1 MKREFQIHL
10 LPLLGI
16 FLLTST
22 VWFFSKVP
30 YYQFVFLF
38 IGLLVGAFLLD
49 IDHLIFWLI
58 LKPNLDESKLA
69 LVAIEKH
76 DYVSII
82 KLINST
88 RHSHTSLIFHHFF
101 FQVVLALVSVFVFTS
116 SNSIIGMSTLLAINT
131 HLIVDEINDYQDNK
145 THLQNWLFARESK
158 QIPLRY
164 LRHYLTIFTIFTIFF
179 VLLLIRSQV

>member
-1 MKREFQIHL
+1 VKRELQIHL

-16 FLLTST
+16 FILTS
-22 VWFFSKVP
+22 VIWFFAKVP
-30 YYQFVFLF
+30 YYQFIFLF
-38 IGLLVGAFLLD
+38 VGLGVGAFLID

-58 LKPNLDESKLA
+58 LKPNIEESKLA
-69 LVAIEKH
+69 RVAIDKH
-76 DYVSII
+76 DFISVI

-116 SNSIIGMSTLLAINT
+116 SGNVVGMSTLLAINI
-131 HLIVDEINDYQDNK
+131 HLIVDEINDYQDNRS
-145 THLQNWLFARESK
+145 HLQNWLFARESK

-164 LRHYLTIFTIFTIFF
+164 LKHYLTVFTVFTLIFI
-179 VLLLIRSQV
+179 LLLIRSQT